1 MVLKRSEV
9 PWKQKE
15 ALLVTINDQ
24 KGVFPHFYSKRKTKA
39 PLLFPSFASP
49 TLLPLHWTRLLKG
62 SFSARVLGFHWGC
75 SWPQTETHREQS
87 CHAGRL
93 DRDTRNAHH
102 KMKGN
107 RILSQRPFIWATMT

>member
-1 MVLKRSEV
+1 MILKRSEV

-49 TLLPLHWTRLLKG
+49 TLLPLHWTRLLKC
-62 SFSARVLGFHWGC
+62 SFSARVLGFPWDAAG
-75 SWPQTETHREQS
+75 HR
-87 CHAGRL
+87 
-93 DRDTRNAHH
+93 
-102 KMKGN
+102 
-107 RILSQRPFIWATMT
+107 QRPTESKAAMQGD